1 MIEIISGNLFKTF
14 CVQIETS
21 SWCCPEVLYTFFKIL
36 ASRLLLS
43 NINLVGK
50 FHLFVEMVVQLIVLL
65 LIIGILVAT
74 T

>member
-43 NINLVGK
+43 NINLGK